1 MTLLNKTDETVMS
14 LLHYFI
20 TEKGYNPIILQG
32 VQNEIWLENLTSD
45 YKIVRIVSNY
55 IHNKEQLDYDLF
67 KSTRIIKQIKHKTF
81 SFKLNTLSIFV
92 NLGDNISNENI
103 KNTNEI
109 ECASIKE
116 IEDLSKYDNIL
127 KIFPNIV
134 KKTHFKEEGVE
145 LFVKITDDINKAN
158 EKNNKRAEE
167 IFALR
172 KPFVTYGIIIINILV
187 FLAMVLISREGV
199 MAFSSETL
207 VKFGGNLKY
216 LVLEGEFFRILT
228 SAFLHDGIMHLFFN
242 MYALYVIG
250 PQLENFFGKTRFALI
265 YIISAICASLLSLA
279 FNDAY
284 TVSVGASG
292 AIFGLFGSLLYFG
305 YYYRVYLG
313 SLLRSQ
319 IIPVILLNLALGF
332 MMTGIDNAAHIGGLV
347 GGVLISMGLGVK
359 YKSTKS
365 DMINGMIISILYIAF
380 LIYLV
385 FFR

>member
-1 MTLLNKTDETVMS
+1 MISLNKTDETVMS

-67 KSTRIIKQIKHKTF
+67 RSTKIIKQIKHKTL

-92 NLGDNISNENI
+92 NLGDNIDNENI

-109 ECASIKE
+109 ECASIKD
-116 IEDLSKYDNIL
+116 ISDLSKYDNIL

-158 EKNNKRAEE
+158 DKNNKRAEE

-172 KPFVTYGIIIINILV
+172 KPFVTYGIIIINILIFIV
-187 FLAMVLISREGV
+187 MVCISRDGV
-199 MAFSSETL
+199 GFFSSETL
-207 VKFGGNLKY
+207 IKFGGNLKS
-216 LVLEGEFFRILT
+216 LVLNGEFFRILT
-228 SAFLHDGIMHLFFN
+228 SAFIHDGIIHLFCN

-265 YIISAICASLLSLA
+265 YIISAISASLLSLA
-279 FNDAY
+279 FNDTY

-313 SLLRSQ
+313 SLLRTQ
-319 IIPVILLNLALGF
+319 IIPVILLNLGLGF
-332 MMTGIDNAAHIGGLV
+332 MRTGIDNAAHIGGLI
-347 GGVLISMGLGVK
+347 GGIFISMGLGVK

-365 DMINGMIISILYIAF
+365 DMINGIIISILYVAF

-385 FFR
+385 FFK